1 MTNKDR
7 RSRSAGSGLGLP
19 TILWIIFL
27 ILKLTNVI
35 DWKWYWVFSPIWITA
50 GLAILFF
57 IFIGFILLAA
67 VIGILSTSAG
77 VVVGIKRWF
86 QKQEREEHIKDVDY
100 TEDTGDA

>member
-7 RSRSAGSGLGLP
+7 RRSAGGGGLGLP
-19 TILWIIFL
+19 TLLTIIFI
-27 ILKLTNVI
+27 ILKATGVV

-50 GLAILFF
+50 GLAIVFF

-67 VIGILSTSAG
+67 LIGVLSTSAG
-77 VVVGIKRWF
+77 VVVGIKNWF
-86 QKQEREEHIKDVDY
+86 QRQEREEHIKDVDY